1 MLLDEIVCV
10 AAESP
15 PAAVRFESRTVCLT
29 IAVCVALDFSLDP
42 QSLFAR
48 GRGAPRL
55 AQARQIAM
63 YLAHVGFALSC
74 ESVGRQFRRDRSTV
88 AHACRAVEDGRDDR
102 WFDCRVSALELVC
115 RGALSDAEQILG
127 AKESAR

>member
-1 MLLDEIVCV
+1 MLLDQISSHT
-10 AAESP
+10 AESRSAVV
-15 PAAVRFESRTVCLT
+15 PADPRIVCLT
-29 IAVCVALDFSLDP
+29 IAVCVALDFALDP
-42 QSLFAR
+42 ASLYAR

-63 YLAHVGFALSC
+63 YLAHVGFAMSC
-74 ESVGRQFRRDRSTV
+74 ETVGRQFRRDRSTV

-115 RGALSDAEQILG
+115 RGALSEAEHVLG
-127 AKESAR
+127 AEAAR

>member
-1 MLLDEIVCV
+1 MFSEPIYYD
-10 AAESP
+10 AAPLPQASFEAP
-15 PAAVRFESRTVCLT
+15 PRTICLA
-29 IAVCVALDFSLDP
+29 ICVCVALDFGIDP
-42 QSLFAR
+42 RTLLAS

-74 ESVGRQFRRDRSTV
+74 ETVARHFHRDRSTV
-88 AHACRAVEDGRDDR
+88 AHACRVVEDGRDDR

-115 RGALSDAEQILG
+115 RGAVIDAELLLRAQG
-127 AKESAR
+127 PSR

>member
-1 MLLDEIVCV
+1 MLLDQISPQTAGSPRV
-10 AAESP
+10 ATPLDPRAI
-15 PAAVRFESRTVCLT
+15 CLT

-127 AKESAR
+127 AKEAAR